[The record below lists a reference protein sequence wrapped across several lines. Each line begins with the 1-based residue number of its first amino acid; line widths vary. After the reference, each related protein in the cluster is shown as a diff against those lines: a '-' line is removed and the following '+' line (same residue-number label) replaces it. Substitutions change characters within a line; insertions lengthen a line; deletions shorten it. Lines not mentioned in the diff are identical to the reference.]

1 MLATLRARAHQSKL
15 LRTFQRVYD
24 KQVDG
29 TGLAVFRIVFCS
41 VLLLDVGHLFYFR
54 HLIFDVV
61 PFIEVSE
68 IGFTAPLLLWMAT
81 LLLLVLGL
89 HTRAAAVV
97 NYGFALVLFSSLKT
111 YAYMMT
117 PVYIGISF
125 LFLFLPISQRL
136 SLDRLRLR
144 LRYADARGGYQP
156 RATVSQL
163 AYYVPVVVGIAFV
176 YFDSALYKLTS
187 PMWLAGLGMWKPL
200 SLPYETP
207 FNSSYVL
214 NSEWLVK
221 LLGYLTLAF
230 EFLFLFLFPFR
241 RYRPLLLLVGVGL
254 HLGILVTLPV
264 PLFALGF
271 GSLYVLMVPIGYWRR
286 LLGWARPRPVA
297 PRLTVYYDAE
307 GLLCLRTRL
316 LLEQL
321 DGRGAVQYL
330 PLPAAAQQPALQ
342 QVPPA
347 ALRAS
352 MYSVGPAG
360 EVYAGFDTYLQVLRA
375 VGWLAPLAW
384 LLQLPGCYQLGRAA
398 YRFVARNRLGPAEA
412 GSAPAGWPPQREAET
427 RRIQRK
433 LHLAGAALGLAAL
446 TLLQGL
452 VSYNTPLVLLLRRNS
467 GLERT
472 LPGRLLARVSGA
484 VEGPAR
490 NFFGIANHPIALDE
504 HFAGYTRLIAVTY
517 TGPDGTEQFLPLTQP
532 NGQPGA
538 YLSGAVW
545 LKWTYGIITNRLDQ
559 QRLEKGLRSFTA
571 FWARQHQVDLSDCQ
585 FHVKIKRIAEPTRWQ
600 PDFLN
605 QQLQRTDWRDAGTVT
620 WRNQQFSAHLTNL
633 ATP

>member
-1 MLATLRARAHQSKL
+1 MLATLRAHSHQSKL
-15 LRTFQRVYD
+15 LRKFQRVYD

-29 TGLAVFRIVFCS
+29 IGLAVFRIVFCS

-117 PVYIGISF
+117 PVYISISF
-125 LFLFLPISQRL
+125 LFLFLPISRRL

-144 LRYADARGGYQP
+144 LRYADARGGYEP

-187 PMWLAGLGMWKPL
+187 PMWLSGLGMWKTL

-207 FNSSYVL
+207 FNPTYVL
-214 NSEWLVK
+214 NHEWLVK
-221 LLGYLTLAF
+221 FLGYLTLVF
-230 EFLFLFLFPFR
+230 EFFFLFLFPFR
-241 RYRPLLLLVGVGL
+241 RYRPLLLLIGVGL
-254 HLGILVTLPV
+254 HLGILVTLAL

-271 GSLYVLMVPIGYWRR
+271 GSLYVLMVPLGFWRR
-286 LLGWARPRPVA
+286 LRWVPARLA
-297 PRLTVYYDAE
+297 TPRLTVYYDAS
-307 GLLCLRTRL
+307 GLLYVRTRL
-316 LLEQL
+316 VLEQL
-321 DGRGAVQYL
+321 DRRGAVRFRPLADAVHDPAL
-330 PLPAAAQQPALQ
+330 PPELAAQPAAF
-342 QVPPA
+342 
-347 ALRAS
+347 
-352 MYSVGPAG
+352 YGVGPRG
-360 EVYAGFDTYLQVLRA
+360 QVYRGFDACLQVLRA

-384 LLQLPGCYQLGRAA
+384 LLRLPGFYQLGQAA
-398 YRFVARNRLGPAEA
+398 VGFVARNRLAA
-412 GSAPAGWPPQREAET
+412 GSQGIAPASRPEQRNTET
-427 RRIQRK
+427 RLMTHK
-433 LHLAGAALGLAAL
+433 LQLAGAALGVAGLV
-446 TLLQGL
+446 LLQGL

-467 GLERT
+467 GLEGT
-472 LPGRLLARVSGA
+472 LPGRALARASVA

-504 HFAGYTRLIAVTY
+504 HFAGYTRLVAVTY
-517 TGPDGTEQFLPLTQP
+517 TGPDGVEQFLPITRP
-532 NGQPGA
+532 SGQPGA

-545 LKWTYGIITNRLDQ
+545 LKWTYGVISRRIDQ
-559 QRLEKGLRSFTA
+559 ARLEKGIRSFTA
-571 FWARQHQVDLSDCQ
+571 FWAQQHHVDLNNCQ
-585 FHVKIKRIAEPTRWQ
+585 FRVKVKKIAEPTRWQ
-600 PDFLN
+600 PGFLN
-605 QQLQRTDWRDAGTVT
+605 QQLQPVWRDAGSVT
-620 WRNQQFSAHLTNL
+620 WRNQQFTAHLVNVGTL
-633 ATP
+633 